1 MASPGLTFR
10 SGDAPRR
17 RVFAAVVGTGF
28 SGMAVAHELKR
39 DGVDDLVLLER
50 APSLGGTW
58 RDNTYPGCACDI
70 PSHLYS
76 FSFAPKGD
84 WTRVYAP
91 QPEIRAYLERCAD
104 ALDLRRHVLFGRE
117 VVAAAWD
124 EPRGAWRVSMR
135 GGEELEARVLVLATG
150 ALANP
155 ALPALPGIERFQGA
169 RFHSARWEH
178 GYDVRRKRVAVIGT
192 GASAIQIVPRL
203 QPDAERLFVV
213 QRTPPWILPRGD
225 RAFRGWERAL
235 LGVRPARWLYRQLLY
250 WTLETRIVGFERP
263 ALMRAA
269 EWWARRHMERS
280 VRDPALRAK
289 LSPSY
294 RAGCKRILLS
304 DDYYPAIA
312 RPNVEVV
319 TERVREV
326 GPGGLVLSDG
336 RTIDIDALVLATGFE
351 VHEYLGGLA
360 VTGRGGA
367 TLRQRWGEGA
377 RAWLGML
384 VPEFP
389 NLFLLNGPNT
399 GLGHNSMIV
408 MIEGQARWAAR
419 AIRLLRERGL
429 GSVEVRP
436 EAEAAH
442 HRWIARRAGRAVW
455 ATGCRSWYLDAQ
467 GRNTTLWPASATAFR
482 ARTARLRTSDLL
494 LRPPAQLTPARAPT
508 AAPRPAGPPPPR
520 DGAGTR

>member
-1 MASPGLTFR
+1 MATSANGVPAGAAT
-10 SGDAPRR
+10 RR

-28 SGMAVAHELKR
+28 SGLAVAHELKQG
-39 DGVDDLVLLER
+39 GVDDLVLLER
-50 APSLGGTW
+50 AATLGGTW

-84 WTRVYAP
+84 WSRRYAP
-91 QPEIRAYLERCAD
+91 QPEIRAYLESCAD
-104 ALDLRRHVLFGRE
+104 ALDLRRHVSFGRE
-117 VVAAAWD
+117 VVAASWD
-124 EPRGAWRVSMR
+124 ERRGAWRVSMR

-155 ALPALPGIERFQGA
+155 AVPRLPGLERFEGA
-169 RFHSARWEH
+169 RFHSARWEQ
-178 GYDVRRKRVAVIGT
+178 GADLRGKRVAVLGT

-203 QPDAERLFVV
+203 QPEVERLYVL

-225 RAFRGWERAL
+225 RALRGWERAIL
-235 LGVRPARWLYRQLLY
+235 AIPPFRWLYRQLLY
-250 WTLETRIVGFERP
+250 WRLDARVLGFERP

-269 EWWARRHMERS
+269 EWWARRHMEKS

-289 LSPSY
+289 LTPSY

-304 DDYYPAIA
+304 DDYYPAVA

-319 TERVREV
+319 TEPLREV
-326 GPGGLVLSDG
+326 TPHGLVLADG
-336 RTIDIDALVLATGFE
+336 RALDVDALVLATGFE
-351 VHEYLGGLA
+351 VHDYLGGLP

-367 TLRQRWGEGA
+367 TLGDRWQDGA

-384 VPEFP
+384 VPGFP

-399 GLGHNSMIV
+399 GLGHNSMVV

-429 GSVEVRP
+429 ASLEVRP

-442 HRWIARRAGRAVW
+442 HRWIERRARGAVW
-455 ATGCRSWYLDAQ
+455 ATGCRSWYLDAH

-482 ARTARLRTSDLL
+482 ARTARLRADDLV
-494 LRPPAQLTPARAPT
+494 LRAS
-508 AAPRPAGPPPPR
+508 
-520 DGAGTR
+520 GAGAPAADARRGAP